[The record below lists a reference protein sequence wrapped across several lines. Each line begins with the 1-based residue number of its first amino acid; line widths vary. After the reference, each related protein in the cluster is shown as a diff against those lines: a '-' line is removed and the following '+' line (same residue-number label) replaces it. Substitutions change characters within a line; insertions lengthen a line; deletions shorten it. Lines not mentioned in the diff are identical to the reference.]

1 MCVVFY
7 IDHLTHNYLKNN
19 YYYYFERLIELL
31 NLKFNSIF
39 IYKHT

>member
-7 IDHLTHNYLKNN
+7 IDHLTHNYLTHN